1 MFVFLYTKNYMTNKV
16 LALLIFL
23 LLCFKITAAYFTNF
37 GLYGD
42 EAQYWVWS
50 QVVDLGYYSKPPLLA
65 WFLSLYTE
73 LFGSS
78 FVSLKIFPIVIYFF
92 ISFAVYRLCT
102 SLSFEKNSSWLCAAS
117 FLVVP
122 AASLSSFLV
131 STDLLLLLFWTISMV
146 VLLNT
151 IKTNSTKNYLLLGLF
166 LGLAFLA
173 KYAAVYFLLSLLLLL
188 ITDKKTFNNFKNNPT
203 GVFVFVLS
211 FLLVLAPNI
220 WWNFNNNWVTISHTS
235 DNANLQNLNLSL
247 YEPLKFLG
255 SQIVMIGPLL
265 FVFFVFL
272 IKYLHLD
279 FTNKFLLLFSLP
291 VLIVVLIESFL
302 VRANAN
308 WAAPALVSIFVLLF
322 RVVSSKGAVLIKI
335 NFVFNYV
342 VVLFLFYSIL
352 VSSDNRVF
360 NRIKGVNSFVKE
372 ISGIVDDKDLVVS
385 DRIVFSNISY
395 QMRNE
400 TNKIYMPYKNNLP
413 ITNHFQISSPLKKDR
428 GGDFFLIGNLDDVS
442 YLSKKNTGILI
453 KEFDVPFSSNK
464 LKLYE
469 INFK

>member
-1 MFVFLYTKNYMTNKV
+1 MTNKI

-23 LLCFKITAAYFTNF
+23 LLLFKITAIYFTNF

-42 EAQYWVWS
+42 EAQYWMWS
-50 QVVDLGYYSKPPLLA
+50 QAVDLGYYSKPPLLA
-65 WFLSLYTE
+65 WFLSLYTK

-78 FVSLKIFPIVIYFF
+78 FVSLKTFPIVIYFF

-102 SLSFEKNSSWLCAAS
+102 SLSFDKNSSWLCAAS

-122 AASLSSFLV
+122 AVSLSSFLV

-146 VLLNT
+146 MLLNT
-151 IKTNSTKNYLLLGLF
+151 IKTNSTKNFMLLGLF

-173 KYAAVYFLLSLLLLL
+173 KYAAFYFLLSLLFLL
-188 ITDKKTFNNFKNNPT
+188 IADKKTLNKLKTNPA
-203 GVFVFVLS
+203 GAVVFLLS

-220 WWNFNNNWVTISHTS
+220 WWNLNNNWVTISHTS
-235 DNANLQNLNLSL
+235 DNANLQNLNLNL

-255 SQIVMIGPLL
+255 SQIIMVGPLL
-265 FVFFVFL
+265 FLSFVFL
-272 IKYLHLD
+272 IKYFRLD
-279 FTNKFLLLFSLP
+279 FANKFLLLFSLP
-291 VLIVVLIESFL
+291 ILIVVLIESLL

-308 WAAPALVSIFVLLF
+308 WAAPALVSVFVLLF
-322 RVVSSKGAVLIKI
+322 RLVNSKRFILIKI

-352 VSSDNRVF
+352 VSLDNRVF
-360 NRIKGVNSFVKE
+360 DRIKGIHSFVEEVSK
-372 ISGIVDDKDLVVS
+372 IVNDKDLVVS

-395 QMRNE
+395 QMRNRP
-400 TNKIYMPYKNNLP
+400 NKVYMPYKNSHRV
-413 ITNHFQISSPLKKDR
+413 TNHFQISLPLKKDR
-428 GGDFFLIGNLDDVS
+428 EGDFFLIGNLDDVS
-442 YLSKKNTGILI
+442 YLSKKNTGSLI
-453 KEFDVPFSSNK
+453 KEFDVPFSSNQ